1 MAHRPSRRFVGQGMF
16 WSKKTERW
24 RSSNS
29 RLIGLYALFF
39 VAWCA
44 VFTGVLYWQ
53 ISAYLGTV
61 AERTLMQRAHYYQK
75 VDDATLVAE
84 LAGNDAYSV
93 PGIDAY
99 GLFEADGRHITGDL
113 LRLRTNLPDDSRV
126 HYMERGLSIALPSEQ
141 TRSSYALRLN
151 RPDGRILIL
160 ARDGGSIA
168 AVAGIIGQ
176 ALFWGLSL
184 TLIPGLVGWHL
195 LRRRPIRRVER
206 LQRST
211 ESIVSG
217 NLGERLPL
225 SDRRDE
231 LDMLANAVNTMLEH
245 IEQLMLEVKGVC
257 DGIAHDLRTPLTR
270 LRARLYQLQK
280 VPLTQDH
287 AQTLDLA
294 LEESES
300 IMSRFQGLLR
310 ISELE
315 DTRRR
320 SAFTSFAPEALLQQA
335 HEFYEPLAQEKG
347 QRLTLLLTGPCPA
360 LQGDVSLL
368 FEALVNLL
376 DNAIKFTQVGGEI
389 QLSCVPTEH
398 GATLEV
404 LDNGPGIPV
413 GERKSVT
420 RRLYRGDA
428 TRQQPGNG
436 LGLSLVAA
444 IARLHGFSLSIEAGH
459 HGPGTRVTLDC
470 PLQRA
475 LPKVP

>member
-1 MAHRPSRRFVGQGMF
+1 MF
-16 WSKKTERW
+16 LSKKTDRW

-39 VAWCA
+39 VAWGA
-44 VFTGVLYWQ
+44 AFTGVLYWE
-53 ISAYLGTV
+53 ISGYLGTV

-75 VDDATLVAE
+75 VSGEALIDE
-84 LAGNDAYSV
+84 LAGSEVYST

-99 GLFEADGRHITGDL
+99 GLFDADGRHLTGDVL
-113 LRLRTNLPDDSRV
+113 KLRSNLPDDGQV
-126 HYMERGLSIALPSEQ
+126 HYLERGLSIALPHEE
-141 TRSSYALRLN
+141 TRSSYALRIT
-151 RPDGRILIL
+151 RTDGRILIL
-160 ARDGGSIA
+160 ARDGGSIS
-168 AVAGIIGQ
+168 AVGGIIGQ

-184 TLIPGLVGWHL
+184 TLIPGLIGWRL

-217 NLGERLPL
+217 NLRERLPL
-225 SDRRDE
+225 SARRDE
-231 LDMLANAVNTMLEH
+231 LDMLANAVNIMLEH
-245 IEQLMLEVKGVC
+245 IEQLMLEVKSVC

-280 VPLTQDH
+280 LPLESAHTH
-287 AQTLDLA
+287 TLNMA

-300 IMSRFQGLLR
+300 IMLRFQGLLR

-320 SAFTSFAPEALLQQA
+320 SAFETFQPEALLQQA
-335 HEFYEPLAQEKG
+335 HEFYEPLAQEKH
-347 QRLTLLLTGPCPA
+347 QRLILLISGEYPV
-360 LQGDVSLL
+360 LQGDTSLL
-368 FEALVNLL
+368 FESLVNLI
-376 DNAIKFTQVGGEI
+376 DNAIKFTPPGGEI
-389 QLSCVPTEH
+389 RLSCLRH
-398 GATLEV
+398 QHSLCIEV
-404 LDNGPGIPV
+404 LDNGPGIPFE
-413 GERKSVT
+413 ERSHVT

-444 IARLHGFSLSIEAGH
+444 IARLHGFGLSFEAGND
-459 HGPGTRVTLDC
+459 GKGTRVVFDC
-470 PLQRA
+470 PLTDARTGA
-475 LPKVP
+475 

>member
-1 MAHRPSRRFVGQGMF
+1 MF

-29 RLIGLYALFF
+29 RLIGVYALFF
-39 VAWCA
+39 TAWCA

-61 AERTLMQRAHYYQK
+61 AERTLMQRALYYQK
-75 VDDATLVAE
+75 VNDATLVTE
-84 LAGNDAYSV
+84 LASNEAYSV

-113 LRLRTNLPDDSRV
+113 LRLRSTLADDGRV
-126 HYMERGLSIALPSEQ
+126 HYLERGLSIALPSEE

-184 TLIPGLVGWHL
+184 TLIPGLIGWNL

-211 ESIVSG
+211 ERIVSG

-245 IEQLMLEVKGVC
+245 IEKLMLEVKSVC

-270 LRARLYQLQK
+270 LRTRLYQLQK
-280 VPLTQDH
+280 LPLQREHNDI
-287 AQTLDLA
+287 LDLA

-320 SAFTSFAPEALLQQA
+320 SAFNTFEPDALLKQV
-335 HEFYEPLAQEKG
+335 HEFYEPLAHEKS
-347 QRLTLLLTGPCPA
+347 QQLILLTAGYCPT

-368 FEALVNLL
+368 FEALVNLV
-376 DNAIKFTQVGGEI
+376 DNAIKFTQAGGEI
-389 QLSCVPTEH
+389 RLSCVLREH
-398 GATLEV
+398 SVLIEV
-404 LDNGPGIPV
+404 SDNGPGIPV
-413 GERKSVT
+413 EERSSVI
-420 RRLYRGDA
+420 RRLYRGDT

-444 IARLHGFSLSIEAGH
+444 IAHLHGFGLSIDAGDN
-459 HGPGTRVTLDC
+459 GSGTRVSLDC
-470 PLQRA
+470 PLPRGTHR
-475 LPKVP
+475 VS